1 MTDTLTDTGS
11 TVTEQDIIAYLRE
24 HPDFFVKQPN
34 LLADLRLP
42 HESGQAISLV
52 ERQVSILR
60 ERNMDMRHRLSKLLD
75 NARENDQLF
84 DKTKRLVLSLLEGK
98 NLNDTI
104 DVLLH
109 SFNSDFKIHYTTLL
123 LYGNPE
129 SMPNTSARIVSVQ
142 EARENIGALLKGNKA
157 MCGAFSESETQ
168 YLFGENAER
177 VGSVALVPLSFGNN
191 FGLLAIANRDPNYY
205 RSSMGTLFLSYI
217 AEVLNR
223 TLPAQITQLQAAP
236 QVVTQLSPGTK

>member
-1 MTDTLTDTGS
+1 MTDTLIDIGTA
-11 TVTEQDIIAYLRE
+11 VTEQQITAYLRE
-24 HPDFFVKQPN
+24 NPDFFVKQPS

-42 HESGQAISLV
+42 HESGEAISLV

-98 NLNDTI
+98 NLTDTT
-104 DVLLH
+104 DKLLH
-109 SFNSDFKIHYTTLL
+109 SFNNDFKIHHTTLL
-123 LYGNPE
+123 LYGSAE
-129 SMPNTSARIVSVQ
+129 ALPNTAARIVSVQ
-142 EARENIGALLKGNKA
+142 EVREHIGTLLKGNKA
-157 MCGAFSESETQ
+157 MCGAFSETETQ
-168 YLFGENAER
+168 YLFGKDAEK
-177 VGSVALVPLSFGNN
+177 VGSAALVPLSFGNN

-223 TLPAQITQLQAAP
+223 ILPAQIHQLQAAP
-236 QVVTQLSPGTK
+236 QAVVQLSPSKK